1 MNIVVLTP
9 VRLLGD
15 GLAACC
21 NQHPDI
27 TVTAVV
33 NDLATLR
40 QTLTIAVV
48 DLVLIDVTQGVDL
61 YDVRSIAA
69 EWHDIA
75 LVALGLTEQRH
86 EVIRCGR
93 AGFWDTSHVRPR
105 LTRCA
110 RRCRTLSRVAWRA
123 RPRFHAACCMPCSE
137 LIRCPTRSI
146 RIAR

>member
-1 MNIVVLTP
+1 MNMVVLSP

-21 NQHPDI
+21 NQHPAI

-40 QTLTIAVV
+40 QTLTTTAV

-69 EWHDIA
+69 ERHDVA
-75 LVALGLTEQRH
+75 LVALGLAEQRS

-93 AGFWDTSHVRPR
+93 AGFGVHR
-105 LTRCA
+105 TR
-110 RRCRTLSRVAWRA
+110 R
-123 RPRFHAACCMPCSE
+123 HG
-137 LIRCPTRSI
+137 
-146 RIAR
+146 